1 MAKVGISNAPS
12 RFMARK
18 AKAAHVVGGKSEESN
33 LPTDLPIFAQNV
45 SPHRVLAEI
54 GKPFSDRLR
63 LCI

>member
-1 MAKVGISNAPS
+1 
-12 RFMARK
+12 
-18 AKAAHVVGGKSEESN
+18 VGGKSEESN

>member
-1 MAKVGISNAPS
+1 MAKVGILNAPL

-18 AKAAHVVGGKSEESN
+18 VKAVRVAVGKSEGSN

>member
-1 MAKVGISNAPS
+1 
-12 RFMARK
+12 MARK
-18 AKAAHVVGGKSEESN
+18 VKAVHVADGKSEGSN

>member
-1 MAKVGISNAPS
+1 MAKVAISNAHS
-12 RFMARK
+12 RFTARK
-18 AKAAHVVGGKSEESN
+18 VKVARVVVGKSEGSN